1 MQDESHNDMTIF
13 SGDKHFP
20 NENSNELKII
30 ELLSLYKIMHYI
42 LCGGRKKTP
51 LHVWHL
57 LTSMISA
64 KVEN

>member
-30 ELLSLYKIMHYI
+30 ELLSLYKIMYYI
-42 LCGGRKKTP
+42 LCSGKKKTP

-57 LTSMISA
+57 LTSMISV